1 MILYSAI
8 IGTASTPD
16 IAARLH
22 VLEHAHRVDTVFVP
36 RQDLSRRRLR
46 IRSSCGAD
54 VAIALPRDKTLF
66 DGAVLRL
73 DPDAALVVRVEAETW
88 LRLRPASPSAAL
100 RLGHHAG
107 NLHWRVKFD
116 ENDLLVAVEGPVQ
129 TYRAR
134 MADMLADGLV
144 TEIDGGAVA

>member
-1 MILYSAI
+1 MILYSDI
-8 IGTASTPD
+8 IGISSMPD

-22 VLEHAHRVDTVFVP
+22 ALEHAHRVDTVFVA
-36 RQDLSRRRLR
+36 RQDLARRRLR
-46 IRSSCGAD
+46 IRSSGGAD

-88 LRLRPASPSAAL
+88 LRLRPASSSAAL
-100 RLGHHAG
+100 RLGHNAG
-107 NLHWRVKFD
+107 SLHWRVKFD
-116 ENDLLVAVEGPVQ
+116 GDDLLVALEGPAQ

-134 MADMLADGLV
+134 IADMVADGLV
-144 TEIDGGAVA
+144 TEIDAGAAA